1 MMESLSPTSRALS
14 LSFIDPGVPLR
25 STPGFMLSPRFAGLM
40 QTLQPLDQSFGY
52 VRALAL
58 SQSPSLPTFRQ
69 MPNTCATF
77 QQLPRIRV
85 PHSLAFTNRSIGFLR
100 KGNVWIVLG

>member
-1 MMESLSPTSRALS
+1 
-14 LSFIDPGVPLR
+14 
-25 STPGFMLSPRFAGLM
+25 MLSPRFAGLM

-77 QQLPRIRV
+77 QQHPRIRV
-85 PHSLAFTNRSIGFLR
+85 PHSLAFTNSLDWNTPCPAP
-100 KGNVWIVLG
+100 KLAL